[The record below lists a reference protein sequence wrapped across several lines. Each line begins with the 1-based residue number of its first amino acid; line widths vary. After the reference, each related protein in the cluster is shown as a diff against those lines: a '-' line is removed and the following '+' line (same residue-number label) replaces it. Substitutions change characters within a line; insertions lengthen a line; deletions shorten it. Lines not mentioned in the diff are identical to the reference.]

1 MNNVVFIPVRGG
13 SKSIPL
19 KNIKLFKGMP
29 LVYWAIK
36 ASCECEYVKNVY
48 VATDSEIICEI
59 VSKFNFPK
67 LNIISRS
74 IESASDTASTE
85 LAMLEF
91 SEKYSFDNI
100 CLVQATSPL
109 LKASDLD
116 KGFLLFESGNIDS
129 VISVVKQKRFIWDWT
144 EKGYIRAQNYDI
156 YHRPRRQEFEGYFV
170 ENGAFYITSRE
181 QLLKTQ
187 NRISGKIIPCEMD
200 ENTYFEIDEP
210 SDWAVLE
217 AIMSTQKSLKPMKK
231 IKMFLTDCDGV
242 LTDGGM
248 YYTENGDEIKK
259 FNTRDGMGLSIL
271 HKQGIITGII
281 TSETTKIVRNRGV
294 KLKIDEILIG
304 VNDKLSAARKLAEKY
319 DISLAEIAY
328 IGDDINDITLLKNV
342 GISACPFDA
351 MEEVKNIVDYVSP
364 QRGGDGVVRDFIHW
378 ILQRVDIQKEVRREK
393 SSIS

>member
-1 MNNVVFIPVRGG
+1 MNNIVFIPVRGG

-29 LVYWAIK
+29 LVYWVIK
-36 ASCECEYVKNVY
+36 ASCECGYVKNVY
-48 VATDSEIICEI
+48 VATDSEMIREM
-59 VSKFNFPK
+59 VSKFSFPK

-109 LKASDLD
+109 LKTSDLD

-129 VISVVKQKRFIWDWT
+129 VISVVRQKRFIWAQT
-144 EKGYIRAQNYDI
+144 ENGYIEPQNYDI

-181 QLLKTQ
+181 QLLKTK

-200 ENTYFEIDEP
+200 EDTYFEIDEP
-210 SDWAVLE
+210 SDWAILE
-217 AIMSTQKSLKPMKK
+217 AIMSTQKSLKPIKK

-271 HKQGIITGII
+271 RKYGIIIGII
-281 TSETTKIVRNRGV
+281 TSETTKIVRNRGA
-294 KLKIDEILIG
+294 KLKLDEVLIG
-304 VNDKLSAARKLAEKY
+304 VKDKLSAARKLVAKY
-319 DISLAEIAY
+319 DISLAETAY
-328 IGDDINDITLLKNV
+328 IGDDINDIALLKNV
-342 GISACPFDA
+342 GISACPSNA
-351 MEEVKNIVDYVSP
+351 VEEVKDIVDYVSP
-364 QRGGDGVVRDFIHW
+364 QRGGDGVVRDFIRW
-378 ILQRVDIQKEVRREK
+378 LLQQLDIQKKE
-393 SSIS
+393 